1 MSRRE
6 VAASYRLN
14 AAYCFDA
21 ARVTL
26 EPGRRL
32 ALLNMAQ
39 AWTELAD
46 LKQKSEGD
54 LGDKDLQKARS
65 ASKD

>member
-14 AAYCFDA
+14 AAYCFEA
-21 ARVTL
+21 ARATP

-46 LKQKSEGD
+46 LKQKSGGD
-54 LGDKDLQKARS
+54 LGDNDLQKAR
-65 ASKD
+65 AAFKD